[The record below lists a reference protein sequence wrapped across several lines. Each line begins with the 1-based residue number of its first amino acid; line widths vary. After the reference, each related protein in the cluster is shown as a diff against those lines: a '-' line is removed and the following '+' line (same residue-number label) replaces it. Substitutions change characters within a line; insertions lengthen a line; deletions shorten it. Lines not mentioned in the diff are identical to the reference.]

1 TCLAPAL
8 FFAAVPFGCG
18 TAVLPLISPNR
29 IRAQIVALYLLV
41 ANLLG
46 FTLGPTSVGM
56 LTDYVFRDP
65 ALIGY
70 SLSIAP
76 AVFLLLG
83 FSLVIWS
90 LPKYRAVVAG
100 AG

>member
-1 TCLAPAL
+1 
-8 FFAAVPFGCG
+8 
-18 TAVLPLISPNR
+18 VLPIISPNR
-29 IRAQIVALYLLV
+29 IRAQVVALYLLI

-46 FTLGPTSVGM
+46 FTLGPTSVGL

-76 AVFLLLG
+76 AIFLILG
-83 FSLVIWS
+83 FTLVVWS
-90 LPKYRAVVAG
+90 LPKYRAVVA
-100 AG
+100 AAS